1 MTRKMISLT
10 ISLLL
15 LCCISLGVCAQA
27 EEIAIYDEVNLLN
40 QNDELALN
48 ETLLDIGQRYGTQ
61 LVILAM
67 NSQGTDID
75 QAADALF
82 DGMEFGYGDDRSCVM
97 LLIFMDTRKVCVFSN
112 NSLEEAARNDV
123 RTAITPYLS
132 SGEYVEAFEAFADKC
147 EYYLEGQKN
156 GFSFAFGKN
165 LLICLVIG
173 VIVGTIVALILKG
186 QLKSVRQQN
195 KADVYV
201 KPGSMQLTTAN
212 DFFLYRTVTRTKKA
226 SSNSSGGGS
235 SRGSSSGS
243 F

>member
-1 MTRKMISLT
+1 MTRKMISLA

-15 LCCISLGVCAQA
+15 LCCISLGVCAQT

-48 ETLLDIGQRYGTQ
+48 ESLLDIGQTYGTQ

-67 NSQGTDID
+67 NSQGSDID

-82 DGMEFGYGDDRSCVM
+82 DGMEFGYGEDRSCVM

-112 NSLEEAARNDV
+112 NSLEEASRDAV
-123 RTAITPYLS
+123 RAAITPYLS
-132 SGEYVEAFEAFADKC
+132 SGEYVEAFEVFADQC
-147 EYYLEGQKN
+147 EYYLEGQQS
-156 GFSFAFGKN
+156 GFPFAFGKN

-173 VIVGTIVALILKG
+173 VIVGTIVAFVLKG
-186 QLKSVRQQN
+186 QLKSVRKQEQAN
-195 KADVYV
+195 VYT
-201 KPGSMQLTTAN
+201 KPGSMQLTVQN
-212 DFFLYRTVTRTKKA
+212 DFFLYHTITRTRKA
-226 SSNSSGGGS
+226 SNNNSGS
-235 SRGSSSGS
+235 SASRGSSSGS